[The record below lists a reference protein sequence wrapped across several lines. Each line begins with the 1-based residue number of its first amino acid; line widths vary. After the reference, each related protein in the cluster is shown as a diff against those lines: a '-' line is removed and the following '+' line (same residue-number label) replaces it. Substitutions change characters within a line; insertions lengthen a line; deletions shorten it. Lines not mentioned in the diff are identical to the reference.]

1 MEFDKAEMDVA
12 NEEEMVPVYKTE
24 EKSKVEEQK
33 SETTD
38 GGEDTAQAGDDFM
51 TRIESNSRLYRHGL
65 RKGWS
70 KFGNR
75 VDFTETIYFRG
86 SSMMNES
93 KSN

>member
-38 GGEDTAQAGDDFM
+38 GGEDTA
-51 TRIESNSRLYRHGL
+51 
-65 RKGWS
+65 
-70 KFGNR
+70 
-75 VDFTETIYFRG
+75 
-86 SSMMNES
+86 
-93 KSN
+93 